1 MGRGPAPDRQKAQ
14 REKSTTTW
22 YLQELHLPLSALLL
36 VLLAAFTH
44 SIWNLLAKRAAS
56 NPHFIWFTSIGE
68 SLFLLPLA
76 TWALSVSS
84 RLDGRA
90 GLCLIST
97 GALELLY
104 ATSLLQGYRVAD
116 LSIVYPV
123 ARGTGSLLACLG
135 AIAILRER
143 SSFAVIAGSILVASG
158 MCVLCLPAITRRRSW
173 AGPCWGV
180 FTGLTIAGYTLV
192 DGYSIRVL
200 ILSPFLVGY
209 AGNLFRT
216 IALSGTAWRKRRLLM
231 HEIRRCWREALA
243 VAVLTPAS
251 YLLILFATRLAP
263 VSHVAP
269 AREISMLIG
278 TYFGSRLLKEGHMA
292 RRLIGSMLVV
302 AGVVALTL
310 S

>member
-1 MGRGPAPDRQKAQ
+1 M
-14 REKSTTTW
+14 
-22 YLQELHLPLSALLL
+22 PLSALLL

-44 SIWNLLAKRAAS
+44 SIWNLLAKRASS

-68 SLFLLPLA
+68 TIFLLPLA
-76 TWALSVSS
+76 TWAWSVSS
-84 RLDGRA
+84 RLDWRA
-90 GLCLIST
+90 GLCLISS

-104 ATSLLQGYRVAD
+104 ATSLLKGYRVAD

-143 SSFAVIAGSILVASG
+143 SSFAVIAGSVLVASG
-158 MCVLCLPAITRRRSW
+158 ICLLCLPATRGRSW
-173 AGPCWGV
+173 AGPCWGI
-180 FTGLTIAGYTLV
+180 FTGLAIASYTLV

-200 ILSPFLVGY
+200 LLSPFLVGY

-216 IALSGTAWRKRRLLM
+216 IALSGSTWQERRLLM
-231 HEIRRCWREALA
+231 HEIRGCWREALA
-243 VAVLTPAS
+243 VAVLIPAS
-251 YLLILFATRLAP
+251 YLMILFATRLAP

-278 TYFGSRLLKEGHMA
+278 AYFGSRLLKEGHMA
-292 RRLIGSMLVV
+292 RRLTGSMLVV
-302 AGVVALTL
+302 AGVVTLTL